1 MPFIAFEGLDGSGK
15 STLIRNLTAVLKQ
28 SKVQFLLTREPGGTK
43 LAEEIRNILLKI
55 DDEVPG
61 SRTEA
66 LLYQASRAQHVD
78 RVIRPALEK
87 KMWILCDRFS
97 ASSIAFQSFARGL
110 ERTDIEWLNRF
121 STQNIFPDLNV
132 LLDLT
137 VEESHQR
144 MQGRNLSLGTEHD
157 RFEKEQS
164 EFHQKVRE
172 GFLFQAKQEPQ
183 KWLVLNA
190 SQSSEKLSEQ
200 LISELKTKKYL

>member
-55 DDEVPG
+55 DDEVPS

-78 RVIRPALEK
+78 RIIRPALEK